1 MDFYV
6 SRGEPFASVLRRLEA
21 QGLIYDHRIVSLWA
35 RLWSLDRKI
44 HWGHYR
50 FELPMAP
57 RQIVNQM
64 VPGIG
69 AFRRVT
75 VPEGLTLAEVAD
87 LMENS
92 GLGKKEKL
100 LKEAE
105 NPELLSQAGIAGKK
119 LEGYLFPTTYYF
131 TPVTTER
138 EILLAM
144 VEQFQQSFT
153 PAMREQAKELG
164 LSIHEVVTLA
174 SMIEKETALPAER
187 LLVSAVFHN
196 RLKRRIALQ
205 SDPTVI
211 YGLRRFSG
219 NLTRRD
225 LQQRT
230 PYNTYLVPGLPPGP
244 ICNPGLAALEAA
256 LAPPAVPYLYFVSKN
271 DGTHLFSATISEHN
285 RAVNRYQK
293 EKRSPRL

>member
-1 MDFYV
+1 
-6 SRGEPFASVLRRLEA
+6 
-21 QGLIYDHRIVSLWA
+21 
-35 RLWSLDRKI
+35 
-44 HWGHYR
+44 
-50 FELPMAP
+50 MAP

-144 VEQFQQSFT
+144 VEEFQQSFT

-174 SMIEKETALPAER
+174 SMIEKETALPEER
-187 LLVSAVFHN
+187 LWVSAVFHN

-211 YGLRRFSG
+211 YGLKRFSK
-219 NLTRRD
+219 NLTRKD
-225 LQQRT
+225 LQRRN

-256 LAPPAVPYLYFVSKN
+256 LAPLAVPYLYFVSKN
-271 DGTHLFSATISEHN
+271 DGTHLFSKTISEHN

-293 EKRSPRL
+293 EKRYPRL